1 MNLTLYFCKKTMPT
15 LYDVR
20 AKYPRWAHR
29 RDEHKRRR
37 RKKRSR
43 RKKKS
48 DQAKTQALRLL
59 LSQMLLG
66 GPVAKKH
73 GENVRTGYTGAVKP
87 DLLSTWRSQVERNKI
102 LDQRAGAGS
111 AL

>member
-1 MNLTLYFCKKTMPT
+1 
-15 LYDVR
+15 
-20 AKYPRWAHR
+20 
-29 RDEHKRRR
+29 
-37 RKKRSR
+37 
-43 RKKKS
+43 
-48 DQAKTQALRLL
+48 
-59 LSQMLLG
+59 MLLG

-102 LDQRAGAGS
+102 LDKRAEAGS

>member
-1 MNLTLYFCKKTMPT
+1 MPT
-15 LYDVR
+15 HYDIR

-37 RKKRSR
+37 RKRRKRSR

-48 DQAKTQALRLL
+48 DQARTQALRLL

-73 GENVRTGYTGAVKP
+73 GENVRTGYSGAVKP
-87 DLLSTWRSQVERNKI
+87 DLLNTWRSEVERNKI
-102 LDQRAGAGS
+102 LDKRAAAGT